1 MFYRCLI
8 IISIIIGNQLKAVTI
23 TTVALGNWDDTFIWS
38 NNQVPTNPDSII
50 VRHYIVLNQNLTIN
64 APTVLFVDSLGT
76 ICGEYLLE
84 TLCGASLINYGHIY
98 LNQIK
103 TRAGFNYHVIE
114 CKNFIIISG
123 CPPGGSGYFNSVP
136 PNGTVSVWPPV
147 LCKTQDTNWEIGTIG
162 IAEFETGYLKI
173 YPNPVNNETLN
184 IVTGCITKLKISNLI
199 GDVLLTKTFENYT
212 DFRMGFLP
220 NGIYF
225 LELVI
230 VNQKLVKKIIKSD

>member
-8 IISIIIGNQLKAVTI
+8 IISIFIGSQLKAVTI
-23 TTVALGNWDDTFIWS
+23 RTVAPGNWEDNFVWS
-38 NNQVPTNPDSII
+38 NNQVPASPDSII
-50 VRHYIVLNQNLTIN
+50 VRHYLVLNQNLTIN
-64 APTVLFVDSLGT
+64 SPTVLFVDSLGT
-76 ICGEYLLE
+76 ICGEYLVE
-84 TLCGASLINYGHIY
+84 TVCGASLINYGHLY

-114 CKNFIIISG
+114 CKNFINISG

-162 IAEFETGYLKI
+162 VAEFENSFLKI
-173 YPNPVNNETLN
+173 YPNPIKNETLT
-184 IVTGCITKLKISNLI
+184 IVTYNATELKITNLI
-199 GDVLLTKTFENYT
+199 GNDLLNKRFENQT
-212 DFRMGFLP
+212 EMQLNFLP

-225 LELVI
+225 LELI
-230 VNQKLVKKIIKSD
+230 IGNQKLIKKIIKSD